1 MATNKQKFYIT
12 TAIPYTSAKPH
23 VGNVYEAVLTD
34 AIARQKRLAGY
45 DVFFLTGTDEHG
57 IKIEQ
62 KAKAAGVTPKQY
74 VDNISGVI
82 RDLWDKFEISY
93 DKFIRTTDEE
103 HIKVIQQIFKKL
115 YEQGDIYKSSYE
127 GNYCTPCESFWTDTQ
142 LVDGC
147 CPDCGAKVTRASEE
161 AYFFRLSKYAD
172 KLIEYYES
180 DPDFFI
186 PESRKNEMVNNFI
199 KPGLQDLCV
208 SRTSFTWGVPVDF
221 DPKHVVYVWM
231 DALPN
236 YISALGYDTES
247 PSELYK
253 KYWPADLHVI
263 GKDVVRFHTI
273 YWPIFLL
280 ALGEPLPK
288 TVLGHP
294 WLLMNNDKMSK
305 SKGNLLYGDDLIEL
319 FGLDAIRYYLLA
331 ELGLQNDGNISYDA
345 IITRTNTELANI
357 FGNLVSRTASM
368 IKQYF
373 GGNVPS
379 VKERG
384 ELSIALEK
392 AIAEEAKTA
401 LALMEKYA
409 YADATEHIMAVF
421 KLCNKY
427 IDDTAPWVL
436 ARDMQANGD
445 ALATVMADLVEG
457 IRSGIVLLTPFI
469 PDSVKKV
476 VDCFGYTNVGY
487 DDLGAFVYNAEGN
500 CLGETPLL
508 FKRIDKNAFDKMIK
522 EREAEAE
529 RKAEEGKISI
539 DDFGKVS
546 LVVGQITECE
556 PVPKSDK
563 LYKLSVDI
571 GTEKRQVA
579 SGIAKHYTCE
589 QLVGKKV
596 VLVENLKSAVLR
608 GVKSSGMI
616 LASDD
621 GNGGVKVLFVD
632 DSVPVG
638 SKVR

>member
-236 YISALGYDTES
+236 YISALGYDTEN

-253 KYWPADLHVI
+253 EYWPADLHVI

>member
-236 YISALGYDTES
+236 YISALGYDTEN

>member
-142 LVDGC
+142 LIDGC

-180 DPDFFI
+180 NPDFFI

-236 YISALGYDTES
+236 YISALGYDTEN

-392 AIAEEAKTA
+392 AIAEEAKAA
-401 LALMEKYA
+401 LALMKKYA

-436 ARDMQANGD
+436 ARDMQTNGD

-632 DSVPVG
+632 DSVPIG